1 MNQPDFQKV
10 VDNLP
15 QTSPFDLYRLAFV
28 VRALYA
34 EPKRVLNIRL
44 QLHVGQI
51 VSYFESQ
58 EGTMQ
63 VGRITAMND
72 FDCTVEDTV
81 RKLRYPKLPYAA
93 ID

>member
-1 MNQPDFQKV
+1 MNQTDFQAV
-10 VDNLP
+10 VGNLP
-15 QTSPFDLYRLAFV
+15 QTSAFDLYRLAYVARTF
-28 VRALYA
+28 YT

-81 RKLRYPKLPYAA
+81 RQLRYPKLPLCSH
-93 ID
+93 